1 MDATGVP
8 IREALASRA
17 TNARC
22 KANTMM
28 RIVYREKSHALDS
41 YMSKMDP
48 RC

>member
-1 MDATGVP
+1 
-8 IREALASRA
+8 
-17 TNARC
+17 
-22 KANTMM
+22 MM